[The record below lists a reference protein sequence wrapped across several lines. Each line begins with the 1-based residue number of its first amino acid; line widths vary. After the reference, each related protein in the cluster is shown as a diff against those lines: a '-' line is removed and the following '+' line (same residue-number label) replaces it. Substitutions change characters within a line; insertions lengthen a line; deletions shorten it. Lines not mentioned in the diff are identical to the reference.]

1 MSATSID
8 ERNLLSKSLK
18 ATVSLAATKPQPAMH
33 QAATTEASPKKKK
46 KRPIWRRWY
55 TILGVV
61 LLLWIVVSSIM
72 GKREKPIPVTTEK
85 AVRKTIVQTV
95 SSTGKIQPEVEVK
108 ISPEVAGEIIEL
120 PVVDGMPVKKGDLL
134 IKIKPDSYKA
144 LVEAQ
149 EAAISGA
156 RAVNLQQKATLAKA
170 EQDLKRAQDLFN
182 KKMIS
187 ESEFTVAQTAL
198 DVAKSTYESSQ
209 HEIERAEAGSSQ
221 ARDQLSKTTIY
232 SPIDGTVTVLNSKLG
247 ERVVATNQFA
257 GTEVMRVA
265 DLGHME
271 ARVDVNENDVVNVKV
286 GQKATITVDAYSER
300 KFKGVVQQ
308 IANTGKT
315 TGAGTQEEVTNFEVK
330 IRMDDTDLS
339 LRPSLSCTAEIETNM
354 VKDVVAVPMQSVT
367 IRTGDT
373 NLSPEEIEKRKQK
386 VAERDQADNNAEVTN
401 ERLEKQTLKEDRAKM
416 LKVVFLKKDG
426 KAEMAKVTTGIADD
440 TSMEIKSGVNV
451 GDEVI
456 SGSYSAISRK
466 LKNGAKVVIDAETT
480 K

>member
-1 MSATSID
+1 MPA
-8 ERNLLSKSLK
+8 
-18 ATVSLAATKPQPAMH
+18 PAMH
-33 QAATTEASPKKKK
+33 QAIATPPLAAPPKK
-46 KRPIWRRWY
+46 RRSRRNRY
-55 TILGVV
+55 IIFGSLGLV
-61 LLLWIVVSSIM
+61 LLLIVSSIISS
-72 GKREKPIPVTTEK
+72 KREKPIPVVTEK

-95 SSTGKIQPEVEVK
+95 SATGKVQPEVEVK
-108 ISPEVAGEIIEL
+108 ISPEVAGEITDL
-120 PVVDGMPVKKGDLL
+120 PVVDGMAVKKGDLL

-144 LVEAQ
+144 LVEQQLAGIS
-149 EAAISGA
+149 AAKAI
-156 RAVNLQQKATLAKA
+156 NLQQKASMAKA
-170 EQDLKRAQDLFN
+170 EHDLKRNQDLYD

-187 ESEFTVAQTAL
+187 ELEFTTSATAF

-257 GTEVMRVA
+257 GTEVLRVA
-265 DLGHME
+265 DLSHMQ
-271 ARVDVNENDVVNVKV
+271 AVVDVNENDVVNVKV
-286 GQKATITVDAYSER
+286 DDKATITIDAYGDR
-300 KFKGVVQQ
+300 KFTGAVQQ

-330 IRMDDTDLS
+330 IRILDQDVR
-339 LRPSLSCTAEIETNM
+339 LRPGLSCTAEIETSM
-354 VKDVVAVPMQSVT
+354 VKDAVAVPMQSVT
-367 IRTGDT
+367 IRTGES

-386 VAERDQADNNAEVTN
+386 QAARDKADNNADVTDN
-401 ERLEKQTLKEDRAKM
+401 RQVKAAQKEERERLS
-416 LKVVFLKKDG
+416 KVVFLKKG
-426 KAEMAKVTTGIADD
+426 NKAQIVKVTTGIADD
-440 TSMEIKSGVNV
+440 TYIEIKNGITP

-466 LKNGAKVVIDAETT
+466 LKDGAKVTIEKDTT

>member
-1 MSATSID
+1 MHQVATS
-8 ERNLLSKSLK
+8 
-18 ATVSLAATKPQPAMH
+18 PAS
-33 QAATTEASPKKKK
+33 TKKKK
-46 KRPIWRRWY
+46 KPLWRRWY
-55 TILGVV
+55 VIAGVL
-61 LLLWIVVSSIM
+61 LLLWIVISSIL
-72 GKREKPIPVTTEK
+72 GKQEKPIPVTTEK
-85 AVRKTIVQTV
+85 AVRKTILQTV
-95 SSTGKIQPEVEVK
+95 SATGKVQPEVEVK

-120 PVVDGMPVKKGDLL
+120 PVVDGMAVKKGDLL

-144 LVEAQ
+144 LVEGQ

-156 RAVNLQQKATLAKA
+156 RAVNLQQKATLAKTEA
-170 EQDLKRAQDLFN
+170 DLKRSQDLFN

-187 ESEFTVAQTAL
+187 ESEFSVAQTAR

-232 SPIDGTVTVLNSKLG
+232 SPIDGTVTVLNSKQG

-265 DLGHME
+265 DLSHME
-271 ARVDVNENDVVNVKV
+271 ARVDVNENDVVNVKI
-286 GQKATITVDAYSER
+286 GQKATISIDAYSDR
-300 KFKGVVQQ
+300 KFKGTVQQ

-330 IRMDDTDLS
+330 IRIDDRDVA
-339 LRPSLSCTAEIETNM
+339 LRPSLSCTADIETNM
-354 VKDVVAVPMQSVT
+354 VKDAVAVPMQSVT

-386 VAERDQADNNAEVTN
+386 VAARDQGDNNAEVSSD
-401 ERLEKQTLKEDRAKM
+401 RQEKVALKLDREK
-416 LKVVFLKKDG
+416 LSKVVFLKDGG
-426 KAEMAKVTTGIADD
+426 KAKMVKVTTGIADD
-440 TSMEIKSGVNV
+440 TSMEIKSGIKE

-466 LKNGAKVVIDAETT
+466 LKDGAKVTIDKEPG